1 MAVVCMDWSF
11 SASAFYSLWRV
22 NFDFKDRSS
31 SNNKFCLKKW
41 AIFLIRLI
49 FSHSFRCYCVPFFF
63 IVGFPEPVAI
73 YTLHRKGGTVD
84 ISPGKNVPGQS
95 SNVRYAPGPYGRSY
109 KSTEFLG
116 NRNSY
121 IHFPNNGKLSVKNS
135 MTLLAWVYPMK
146 PGPIFEYLHGV
157 KFWCVD
163 SDSLYA
169 HFVRRDRRRTRV
181 LRKRRL
187 RPYRW
192 NYVGATYDQR
202 TGIATLWLNSR
213 PILSVNIGK
222 GITLATTK
230 DAYMGTGFRGRI
242 SCMQIYSSALTGP
255 QISKLR
261 NLCSKPGMF
270 DWKFKHSTSPR
281 PL

>member
-1 MAVVCMDWSF
+1 MF
-11 SASAFYSLWRV
+11 F
-22 NFDFKDRSS
+22 
-31 SNNKFCLKKW
+31 
-41 AIFLIRLI
+41 
-49 FSHSFRCYCVPFFF
+49 CYCVRFFF

-95 SNVRYAPGPYGRSY
+95 SNVRYAPGPYGQSY
-109 KSTEFLG
+109 KSTEFIG

-121 IHFPNNGKLSVKNS
+121 IRFPNNGKLSVKHS
-135 MTLLAWVYPMK
+135 ITLLTWVYPIK
-146 PGPIFEYLHGV
+146 PGPIFEYLRGV
-157 KFWCVD
+157 KFWCFR
-163 SDSLYA
+163 SDSLYV
-169 HFVRRDRRRTRV
+169 HFARRDRRRTRV

-202 TGIATLWLNSR
+202 TGIATLWLNSS

-255 QISKLR
+255 QISKLK
-261 NLCSKPGMF
+261 NLCSKPGML
-270 DWKFKHSTSPR
+270 DWKFKHSTSPG
-281 PL
+281 PLYSDSIKLVA